1 MQKFL
6 EWWEWSLIFALGLSI
21 AMLGIGRIEF
31 FAGGSISAWSISRT
45 TFLFWLVF
53 KAVLLVR
60 GGWAATEL
68 ARLRP
73 LLPLFVFAFVAT
85 LSLLP
90 SFRAAGD
97 YRYFLFGCA
106 HAVMVADLF
115 DLAPKRWLT
124 TLCGVLPVVLVL
136 RGLIEDPAVFS
147 LVLAHRFKFP
157 LDHPNTAGYL
167 FAMSI
172 PLALAVVLAGSL
184 AWRAAGAASCLV
196 QTAALLLTY
205 SRGAWL
211 GAASALVFF
220 MSGAKQWKSLAALGL
235 LAAGCLLIFPSIRE
249 RIASLA
255 RPGADESL
263 RERGQLFTYALAV
276 GLDHPV
282 LGVGY
287 GRGRLKEALRPRLQ
301 DTPLRDRPILHSHD
315 VYVELLAGTGFL
327 GLFSFLWLLGAFL
340 WRVTTTA
347 ARRAGAPRLLGF
359 ALAASWVGAM
369 VAGLGDIPFYHHET
383 RIFFFTLLGAAHIY
397 SSSGGDRPVL

>member
-1 MQKFL
+1 
-6 EWWEWSLIFALGLSI
+6 
-21 AMLGIGRIEF
+21 MLGIGRVEF

-53 KAVLLVR
+53 KVVLLVR
-60 GGWAATEL
+60 GGWAGTEL

-73 LLPLFVFAFVAT
+73 LLPLFVFAFVVT

-90 SFRAAGD
+90 SFREAGD

-106 HAVMVADLF
+106 HALMVADLF
-115 DLAPKRWLT
+115 GGLVPKRWLT

-136 RGLIEDPAVFS
+136 RGLIEDPAVFA
-147 LVLAHRFKFP
+147 LVLTHRFKFP

-172 PLALAVVLAGSL
+172 PLALAVALHGSP
-184 AWRAAGAASCLV
+184 ARRAAGAVSWLF

-211 GAASALVFF
+211 GAAAALVFF
-220 MSGAKQWKSLAALGL
+220 IAAARRWKYLAGLGVLAAACV
-235 LAAGCLLIFPSIRE
+235 LAFPSTRE
-249 RIASLA
+249 RLASLT
-255 RPGADESL
+255 RPSADESL
-263 RERGQLFTYALAV
+263 RERGQLFTHSLAL

-301 DTPLRDRPILHSHD
+301 DTPLKDRPILHSHSL
-315 VYVELLAGTGFL
+315 YVELLAGTGFL

-340 WRVTTTA
+340 WRVMATA
-347 ARRAGAPRLLGF
+347 TRRAGAQGLLGF

-369 VAGLGDIPFYHHET
+369 VAGVGDIPFYHHET

-397 SSSGGDRPVL
+397 SSSDGDRPVS